1 MKLKKVKS
9 DTEAVS
15 PPAPQAEIIE
25 ADLYKRLYFGP
36 DIPTLELECWEEEL
50 SEAQLN
56 AYKHAGDEYNN
67 IQNKLDEMVKDTGGQ
82 VVYNGNQFT
91 AYQLLGK
98 QPVLK
103 DLERQSADII
113 RSRSRSL
120 SVVKESKEV
129 TKNKRGRPKKNA
141 PLYAENDRDYS
152 PSPERIKTPEPRH
165 KKKKKD
171 KDKKKEE
178 KEKRREEEPKETKT
192 KDKTLAPSN
201 VHSVVTN
208 VRPSEATAVGGLLT
222 GSATKATAIVDL
234 TREDQSNKNIA
245 DSREVSFN
253 KLQGKTFPSLVVV
266 ARPYLRSKEAPPPS
280 DRAALDGKVKSVLI
294 HTPMKFT
301 EWLIQQ
307 GLVRSEQRCAV
318 HAGNKLKLGMYSD
331 VSKFPYS
338 GGYVWISECCPTRF
352 VSVFSS
358 SIFEG
363 ATFPPSVILKLVYH
377 WACQTNVQNVVQWVK
392 VDNLYVKGLFTWLR
406 AVCTSAIHNH
416 MGLLGG
422 SGKKIEVGVISLG
435 TTSHDGTQR
444 QVKVEVLGVLDPVEK
459 VIRLRAVEPLAEY
472 EKNYKKRFQKILEP
486 LTGWVHPSSV
496 ILTDLTVDKGTL
508 ISMGFK
514 TVHQSSS
521 HSEQPAKHSNAN
533 IMEYLRRIV
542 PRMFQNTLS
551 LLSRQIIQ
559 QFLDELVWREKFGIS
574 PGQAFD
580 NIVAHIAEQT
590 KLDAKDPIT
599 IRLNKI
605 AANPFKNWKF
615 PTKKN
620 KNEDPPEPEVR
631 GKRNR
636 KKKEPSPVPIP
647 PPKKRKKEKTTYID
661 DDEDE
666 EIPLALRRTKIK
678 QEKEKEKTKVEKES
692 EPSGAPTPTP
702 RGRRKTVRSYVDDDL
717 DLDDVPLKSIKK
729 EIKPEETV
737 SLERFYYGQ
746 TKEDAVDNIAIAV
759 LCPICHVEFNE
770 SLPLMEHIF
779 KHLVPSPAGC
789 DAAPQCR
796 YCLARFATDD
806 EVASHLNSA
815 HPIGTK
821 APDVFTYACL
831 ICEVRFAAVLTLA
844 THMQKTHM
852 PRELPYACGA
862 CAYRSSAHRATVDHQ
877 RACHRRAAALCCPHC
892 FKVIPVYADGYELTA
907 NVLLYVEHLK
917 QHQDKDLEVKCN
929 RCVLK
934 FVHLGQLKEHQIRD
948 HTSVEDAIP
957 LCSEEHLIN
966 QPKNKARP
974 PVKDCANH
982 NISETYEGVT
992 LVLPAGAV
1000 CRECDTPLDT
1010 DKHFL
1015 GRTTCSKCCYAT
1027 SCYRGMLRHSGY
1039 CAGPHSLETAPRR
1052 APARLHCVC
1061 GYCTDIGTDML
1072 SHLLVT
1078 GHTSAY
1084 SSEEEARANIV
1095 GGETFSKT
1103 VDEAVDSAVESMP
1116 AAIPDY
1122 APPSVINTQLS
1133 LDDLAP
1139 PSVLQSDQHEQEL
1152 LKDTYDRP
1160 LATPRHEEPHYTLG
1174 DFEPL
1179 PQEPPPQPDFE
1190 QL

>member
-1 MKLKKVKS
+1 MKLKKLKA
-9 DTEAVS
+9 DTEEPA
-15 PPAPQAEIIE
+15 PPVPPQAEIIE
-25 ADLYKRLYFGP
+25 ADLYKRSYFGP
-36 DIPTLELECWEEEL
+36 DVPTLELECWEEEL
-50 SEAQLN
+50 SEAQLQ
-56 AYKHAGDEYNN
+56 AYKNADEEYKS
-67 IQNKLDEMVKDTGGQ
+67 IQNKLDVIVKDTGGEI
-82 VVYNGNQFT
+82 VYNGDQFT

-120 SVVKESKEV
+120 SICKEKE
-129 TKNKRGRPKKNA
+129 KENKGRRGRPRKNR
-141 PLYAENDRDYS
+141 EEDRDYS
-152 PSPERIKTPEPRH
+152 PSSDRAKSPELRH

-171 KDKKKEE
+171 KDKKKDDKKRDDD
-178 KEKRREEEPKETKT
+178 KEVTKT

-222 GSATKATAIVDL
+222 GSATKTTAIVDL
-234 TREDQSNKNIA
+234 TKDDGNKNIA

-266 ARPYLRSKEAPPPS
+266 ARPYLRSKESPPS
-280 DRAALDGKVKSVLI
+280 ADRAALDSKVKSVLI

-307 GLVRSEQRCAV
+307 GLVRSEQWCAV

-363 ATFPPSVILKLVYH
+363 ATFPPSVLLKLIYH

-406 AVCTSAIHNH
+406 AVCTSAIHHH

-422 SGKKIEVGVISLG
+422 QGKKVEVGVISLG

-459 VIRLRAVEPLAEY
+459 LIRLRAVEPLAEY

-486 LTGWVHPSSV
+486 LTNWVHPSSI

-508 ISMGFK
+508 VSMGFK
-514 TVHQSSS
+514 TVHQSTS
-521 HSEQPAKHSNAN
+521 HSDQPMKYSNAN

-559 QFLDELVWREKFGIS
+559 QFLDELVWREKFGVS

-590 KLDAKDPIT
+590 KMEAKDPIT

-605 AANPFKNWKF
+605 AANPFKNWKY
-615 PTKKN
+615 PSKK
-620 KNEDPPEPEVR
+620 KDKTEEPEPEVR
-631 GKRNR
+631 SKRGR
-636 KKKEPSPVPIP
+636 KKKEPSPSP
-647 PPKKRKKEKTTYID
+647 PPKKRKKEKTAYVEDD
-661 DDEDE
+661 DDEE
-666 EIPLALRRTKIK
+666 EVPLALRRTKIK
-678 QEKEKEKTKVEKES
+678 QEKTKEKEE
-692 EPSGAPTPTP
+692 TPAP
-702 RGRRKTVRSYVDDDL
+702 RGRRKIVRSYVDDDL
-717 DLDDVPLKSIKK
+717 DDVPLKNIKK

-737 SLERFYYGQ
+737 SLERFYFGQ
-746 TKEDAVDNIAIAV
+746 TKEGETENEAIAV
-759 LCPICHVEFNE
+759 ECPLCHEHFTE
-770 SLPLMEHIF
+770 SLPLAL
-779 KHLVPSPAGC
+779 HLFAHVVPPPAGAPP
-789 DAAPQCR
+789 DAPQCSF
-796 YCLARFATDD
+796 CLARFVSQD
-806 EVASHLNSA
+806 ELDAHLKTSH
-815 HPIGTK
+815 PVDTK
-821 APDVFTYACL
+821 SPDLFTYACL

-844 THMQKTHM
+844 AHMQKAHA

-862 CAYRSSAHRATVDHQ
+862 CAYRASAHRAALTH
-877 RACHRRAAALCCPHC
+877 RAARHARARALHCPHC
-892 FKVIPVYADGYELTA
+892 LKVIPIYADGHELTS
-907 NVLLYVEHLK
+907 NVLVYIDHLK
-917 QHQDKDLEVKCN
+917 QHQDKELEVRCP

-948 HTSVEDAIP
+948 HKPVDDVIP

-974 PVKDCANH
+974 PVKDSTSHA
-982 NISETYEGVT
+982 ISDTYEQTT
-992 LVLPAGAV
+992 LVLPDGFL
-1000 CRECDTPLDT
+1000 CRECDTPLDS

-1015 GRTTCSKCCYAT
+1015 GRTKCSKCPYAT

-1039 CAGPHSLETAPRR
+1039 CAGPFSLEVAPRR
-1052 APARLHCVC
+1052 AATRLYCIC
-1061 GYCTDIGTDML
+1061 GYATDIGTDML
-1072 SHLLVT
+1072 THLLVT
-1078 GHTSAY
+1078 HHTSAY
-1084 SSEEEARANIV
+1084 TSEEDARAN
-1095 GGETFSKT
+1095 T
-1103 VDEAVDSAVESMP
+1103 VRDESYAPKATEEPVEP
-1116 AAIPDY
+1116 PVENLPAIPDY

-1139 PSVLQSDQHEQEL
+1139 PSVLQSDQHDQEL
-1152 LKDTYDRP
+1152 LKDAYDRP
-1160 LATPRHEEPHYTLG
+1160 LATPRHEDAHYSLG